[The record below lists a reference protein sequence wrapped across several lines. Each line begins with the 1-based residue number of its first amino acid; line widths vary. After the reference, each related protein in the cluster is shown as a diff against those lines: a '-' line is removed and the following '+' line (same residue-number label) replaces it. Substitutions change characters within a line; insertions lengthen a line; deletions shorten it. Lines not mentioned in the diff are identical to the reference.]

1 MEKKDFVFFGNVRKD
16 TKIGSACLSQ
26 SDRHAFVIDGVYY
39 RHVAQFMMAAKA
51 LVFHDDA
58 AYNKIMDATSL
69 VDMKR
74 AERAVVGYDDKRWC
88 DSRFDV
94 AMRGNFAKF
103 SQNGEL
109 KEYLLSTGDFVLVA
123 AYPKDKLWG
132 IGLDAESAAKIPE
145 ENWPGQNLLGQALM
159 RVREKLLH
167 GEDKTP
173 EVEKNKCQL
182 REIEDAASSQR
193 NVKAMLSKLKAPK
206 KSGEREVPF
215 VVNHANDP
223 TPPTDKNFTAELK
236 YVSRQMNAPV
246 VVCMDKKAKGSWNPL
261 SGLAVEEKVV
271 DAHEQA
277 LLDKFDRHY
286 RGHVYR
292 QLLKPIKNGGRY
304 GFKSVK
310 QNGEVVPVLGNLS
323 GSDVFAA
330 VWAKLFGVRYNEK
343 SRDDG
348 RTLKSYFADFD
359 FSQEGVGKGAFR
371 AYLNEVLYTVFC
383 EMRRSDLVPRKDIHG
398 RVIHDERGKPILVP
412 KYQLEEDDTK
422 VRPQSIAPHVSPNDR
437 SRARLKLEIA
447 FLAYY
452 RLSQDKNSC
461 PLWFKPAAEAI
472 FERREPVGDV
482 KKAFVEKGK
491 APSSLAFDTEL
502 SRFRKKIRKLADKL
516 MENVLFA
523 DEVDSARNG
532 RALSPKKALNREW
545 DELARSVGGHRMNS
559 IRDNVVR
566 GILDL

>member
-1 MEKKDFVFFGNVRKD
+1 MEKKDFVFFWKVIKG
-16 TKIGSACLSQ
+16 TKIGPACLSQ
-26 SDRHAFVIDGVYY
+26 WDRHAFVIDGVYY

-51 LVFHDDA
+51 RVFHDDA

-74 AERAVVGYDDKRWC
+74 AERAVAGYDDKRWC
-88 DSRFDV
+88 ASRFDAAV
-94 AMRGNFAKF
+94 RGNFAKF
-103 SQNGEL
+103 SQNDEL
-109 KEYLLSTGDFVLVA
+109 KEYLLSTGNSVLVA
-123 AYPKDKLWG
+123 ADPKDRLWG
-132 IGLDAESAAKIPE
+132 IGLDAETAAKIPE

-159 RVREKLLH
+159 RVREMLLH

-182 REIEDAASSQR
+182 CEFEDVASSQR
-193 NVKAMLSKLKAPK
+193 NVRAMLSKLKTPK
-206 KSGEREVPF
+206 KSGEREGPC

-223 TPPTDKNFTAELK
+223 TPPTDKKFTAELK

-246 VVCMDKKAKGSWNPL
+246 VVSMNKEATGGGNPL
-261 SGLAVEEKVV
+261 SGLAVEKRVV

-277 LLDKFDRHY
+277 LQDKFDRLY

-310 QNGEVVPVLGNLS
+310 QKGEVVPMLGNLS
-323 GSDVFAA
+323 GADVFAA
-330 VWAKLFGVRYNEK
+330 VWAKLFGVRYNVK
-343 SRDDG
+343 SLDNG
-348 RTLKSYFADFD
+348 RPLKSYFADFD

-371 AYLNEVLYTVFC
+371 AYLNEVLYTVFR
-383 EMRRSDLVPRKDIHG
+383 EMRRSDLVSMKDIHG

-412 KYQLEEDDTK
+412 KYQLEEDDQK
-422 VRPQSIAPHVSPNDR
+422 VRSQSIARHVSSQDR

-452 RLSQDKNSC
+452 RLSADKNSC

-482 KKAFVEKGK
+482 KKVFVEKGK

-545 DELARSVGGHRMNS
+545 DELARSVGDRRMHS